1 MQQLELFSAKVLL
14 FPAHRDRRLVK
25 KKAHT
30 LVVLGRERGEKN
42 WFAFCRKLDKE
53 MTKAGMSREKVLAE
67 TIAWRL
73 PSALRCTVSDQV
85 PSLAAMRPE
94 NSFRR

>member
-1 MQQLELFSAKVLL
+1 MQLELFSAKVLL

-30 LVVLGRERGEKN
+30 LIVLGRERGEKN
-42 WFAFCRKLDKE
+42 WFAFCRKLDKQ

-67 TIAWRL
+67 IDRL
-73 PSALRCTVSDQV
+73 ALAVRAEMYGQRSSSRPGGSA
-85 PSLAAMRPE
+85 A
-94 NSFRR
+94 